1 MKKNL
6 LLSLFAMVLSLCTYA
21 QEVTLDFTTNTWGLP
36 EGSSNKATAAATYQ
50 SGDYTIT
57 LEAASSGYYFN
68 TQGYLMLGKTDA
80 TLTLPAFNFDVE
92 KIVVTCTSG
101 TSSSV
106 TQNIYVGETAVSDV
120 ATGGNE
126 HTFAIAET
134 SQAAGTIY
142 TFKVTNNKNTQITKI
157 EVFKKSTGEE
167 GGEETPDT
175 PEPVVITPPTFSP
188 TNTYVANSV
197 EVTLAA
203 EEGMKIYYTTDGTEP
218 TVESTEYTA
227 PFTLSATD
235 EDLKVTV
242 KAIAVDAEGNVSE
255 VASLQY
261 SIYVVK
267 PMEVPEGHVGFDFI
281 MNPWGLTLGSGSGET
296 ADAGNITAPIVQND
310 VTMSFTDGSTPTR
323 MWSNNGGG
331 QLRIYKN
338 GTITITAP
346 AGKVITAVEFNSA
359 KGTFTVGE
367 STEAVT
373 SWTGSETAVTFTC
386 TANAQIKTILV
397 KVEDA
402 PAVVV
407 EAPVITPETG
417 TYAEAQTV
425 TITAAEGF
433 SIFYTLD
440 GTDPSDASNVY
451 EGPFTVSETTTIKAI
466 ATNDED
472 VPSAVTTSVIT
483 IMPSYTTIAAMLE
496 DITAD
501 KVEVTYTFE
510 NLLVMGAAKA
520 NVYVHDGTNAFLL
533 YGYDY
538 TFKAGDR
545 ISGSVLGQL
554 YTYSGLP
561 ELAVSDKWANVT
573 VTSSDNEVVPTV
585 KTIAEV
591 TDANLNEYIRLEE
604 VAFVSADGKN
614 YTFTDGT
621 NNITVRD
628 NFGVMAAEYST
639 EEKYNINAFVAIY
652 KTSIQIYP
660 LTEDDV
666 ELITVLKNAEAAWEN
681 EAVEVKLGEAVANK
695 FTTLSD
701 GVVTYTSSNE
711 AVATVDAT
719 GAVTV
724 VGYGIATITAS
735 VPETATFLADDA
747 SFTLTVRSD
756 ADGTLANAY
765 LVSDAI
771 AVYVAGDTIYDVW
784 VKGYIVGY
792 SNSSSMSGTL
802 FEIPTEAQTEIVI
815 AAAPDETDINKC
827 FPVQLPKGDVRT
839 GLDVFANNELH
850 GAEVWVYG
858 DIMKYFGIAGMNN
871 TADYSLDG
879 KNPVTGINGIEV
891 EKNAP
896 KGIYTIAG
904 QKVNTITKGGIY
916 IIDGKKTF
924 VK

>member
-6 LLSLFAMVLSLCTYA
+6 LLSLFAMVLSLCAYA
-21 QEVTLDFTTNTWGLP
+21 QEVTLDFTTNTWNLP
-36 EGSSNKATAAATYQ
+36 VGSGNKGTASATFT

-57 LEAASSGYYFN
+57 LEAGAGYYFN
-68 TQGYLMLGKTDA
+68 TQGYLMLGKANA
-80 TLTLPAFNFDVE
+80 TLTLPAFDFDVE
-92 KIVVTCTSG
+92 KIVVTGNSG
-101 TSSSV
+101 ASGSV
-106 TQNIYVGETAVSDV
+106 KQNIFVGETAICTET
-120 ATGGNE
+120 TGAKTFNE
-126 HTFAIAET
+126 YAIPEA

-142 TFKVTNNKNTQITKI
+142 TLKVTSGSNTQITKI
-157 EVFKKSTGEE
+157 EIFKKSTGEE
-167 GGEETPDT
+167 GGEENPDT
-175 PEPVVITPPTFSP
+175 PEPVVITPPTISP
-188 TNTYVANSV
+188 TDKYVANSV

-235 EDLKVTV
+235 EDAFITV
-242 KAIAVDAEGNVSE
+242 NAIAVDAEGNVSE
-255 VASLQY
+255 VASLKY

-267 PMEVPEGHVGFDFI
+267 PMEVPEGHIGFDFI
-281 MNPWGLTLGSGSGET
+281 MNPWGFEYEVEIPNAIVEQDGASITFDQG
-296 ADAGNITAPIVQND
+296 DA
-310 VTMSFTDGSTPTR
+310 
-323 MWSNNGGG
+323 SNPAKAWFYSAAG
-331 QLRIYKN
+331 QLRIYK
-338 GTITITAP
+338 GSTFTINAP
-346 AGKVITAVEFNSA
+346 TGKVITAVEITLA
-359 KGTFTVGE
+359 KGTLTYGE

-373 SWTGSETAVTFTC
+373 SWTGSETAVTFNC
-386 TANAQIKTILV
+386 TVNAQIETILV

-425 TITAAEGF
+425 TITAAEGL

-440 GTDPSDASNVY
+440 GTEPNDNSNIY

-466 ATNDED
+466 ATNDDD

-483 IMPSYTTIAAMLE
+483 IIPSYTTIAGMLE
-496 DITAD
+496 DITAE
-501 KVEVTYTFE
+501 KVEVAYTFE
-510 NLLVMGAAKA
+510 NLLVTGIAKA

-533 YGYDY
+533 YCYDAP
-538 TFKAGDR
+538 FKVGDK
-545 ISGSVLGQL
+545 ISGSVIGQL
-554 YTYSGLP
+554 YTYNGLP
-561 ELAVSDKWANVT
+561 ELSLTGDKWANVT
-573 VTSSDNEVVPTV
+573 VASSDNEVVPTV
-585 KTIAEV
+585 KAIADV

-604 VAFVSADGKN
+604 VTFVKKDGKN

-621 NNITVRD
+621 NTITIRD
-628 NFGVMAAEYST
+628 NFGVMAEEYST

-652 KTSIQIYP
+652 NTDIQLYP

-666 ELITVLKNAEAAWEN
+666 ELITVLKNAETAWES
-681 EAVEVKLGEAVANK
+681 EAVEVKLGETVANK

-747 SFTLTVRSD
+747 SFTITVRSD

-771 AVYVAGDTIYDVW
+771 AVYNSGAEATGVW

-792 SNSSSMSGTL
+792 MPATDPNGAL
-802 FEIPTEAQTEIVI
+802 FEIPAEAQTEIII
-815 AAAPDETDINKC
+815 AASATETDINNC
-827 FPVQLPKGDVRT
+827 LVVQLPAGFVRD
-839 GLDVFANNELH
+839 GLNVFANKELH
-850 GAEVWVYG
+850 GAEVWVCG
-858 DIMKYFGIAGMNN
+858 NIVKYFGIPGVKN
-871 TADYSLDG
+871 TSDYSLDG
-879 KNPVTGINGIEV
+879 NNIASGINGVEV

-916 IIDGKKTF
+916 IIDGKKTY